1 MGCTFKTYFMSP
13 RFLLSPRMKYAG
25 LVIAIPAFALMVAY
39 LNFDFTLEFLD
50 YSRPSEH
57 FSFNEGFL
65 FNLHQNNFTDE
76 LGGVL
81 LTCGLLLMA
90 FSREKDEDERIM
102 QLRLESL
109 LWAVLNNSLFI
120 MVSIILFYNELFLTI
135 MAYNICTTLIL
146 FVIRFNLVLYL
157 VRRKSLQ
164 S

>member
-1 MGCTFKTYFMSP
+1 MSP

-25 LVIAIPAFALMVAY
+25 LVLAIPAFALMVAN
-39 LNFDFTLEFLD
+39 LNFDFTLAFLD
-50 YSRPSEH
+50 YSRPSEN

-65 FNLHQNNFTDE
+65 FNLHENNFTDE

-81 LTCGLLLMA
+81 LTSGLLLMA

-109 LWAVLNNSLFI
+109 LWAVLINSLFI

-157 VRRKSLQ
+157 ERKKSLQ
-164 S
+164 P